1 MCARTSKLAPVGDY
15 FLMSHFPLFS
25 PLKADLGTNKI
36 AQEENKNIPHR
47 DPKNPFIILF
57 THINSQKKLA
67 KVHTKGPK
75 SLT

>member
-15 FLMSHFPLFS
+15 FFNESFPSFF
-25 PLKADLGTNKI
+25 PLKADLGTNEN

-47 DPKNPFIILF
+47 DPKNPLVILF